1 MTQNYINGFF
11 TKCAEHKVPYDLA
24 VVLYKRATG
33 CGGAPAHKAAPASAT
48 KKPAVGKAAV
58 PTLKGGIAKLKGI
71 LAERKAKKQPAPA
84 K

>member
-24 VVLYKRATG
+24 VALYKRATG
-33 CGGAPAHKAAPASAT
+33 CGGAPATKAAPAPAT
-48 KKPAVGKAAV
+48 KKPDAGKVSVQTPKAG
-58 PTLKGGIAKLKGI
+58 LAKLKGI
-71 LAERKAKKQPAPA
+71 FAERKAKTQSAPA